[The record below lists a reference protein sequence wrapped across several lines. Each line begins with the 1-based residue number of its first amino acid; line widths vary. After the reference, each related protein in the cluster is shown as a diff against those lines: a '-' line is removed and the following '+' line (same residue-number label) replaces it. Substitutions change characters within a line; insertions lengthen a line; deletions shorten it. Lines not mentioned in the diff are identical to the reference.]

1 VNYLEGGFL
10 MSEYFRTLDLLF
22 RSNYQVISADA
33 LKRIMQSRIKRSMLE
48 LNTYD
53 GQMDTVD
60 HVIEMWRNKALFHTT
75 VDEEEKKMLVC
86 L

>member
-1 VNYLEGGFL
+1 

-22 RSNYQVISADA
+22 RSNYQDISADA

>member
-1 VNYLEGGFL
+1 

-22 RSNYQVISADA
+22 RSNYQDISAEA

-48 LNTYD
+48 LNTHD

-75 VDEEEKKMLVC
+75 VDEEQKKMLVC

>member
-1 VNYLEGGFL
+1 
-10 MSEYFRTLDLLF
+10 MSEYFKILGMLF

>member
-1 VNYLEGGFL
+1 

-22 RSNYQVISADA
+22 QSNYQVISADA

-48 LNTYD
+48 LDTYD
-53 GQMDTVD
+53 GHMDTVD
-60 HVIEMWRNKALFHTT
+60 HVIEMWRNKTLFHTT
-75 VDEEEKKMLVC
+75 VDQEKKKMLVC

>member
-1 VNYLEGGFL
+1 

-22 RSNYQVISADA
+22 RSNYQVISSDA

>member
-1 VNYLEGGFL
+1 

-22 RSNYQVISADA
+22 KSNYQVISADA

-48 LNTYD
+48 LDTYD
-53 GQMDTVD
+53 GDMDTVD
-60 HVIEMWRNKALFHTT
+60 QVIEMWKRRALFHTN
-75 VDEEEKKMLVC
+75 VDEEQKKMLVC

>member
-1 VNYLEGGFL
+1 

-22 RSNYQVISADA
+22 RSNYQDISAEA

-75 VDEEEKKMLVC
+75 VDEEQKKMLVC

>member
-1 VNYLEGGFL
+1 

-22 RSNYQVISADA
+22 RSNYQDISAEA

>member
-1 VNYLEGGFL
+1 

-22 RSNYQVISADA
+22 QSNYQVISADA

-48 LNTYD
+48 LKTYD
-53 GQMDTVD
+53 GNMDTVD

-75 VDEEEKKMLVC
+75 VDEEQKKMLVC

>member
-1 VNYLEGGFL
+1 

-22 RSNYQVISADA
+22 RSNYQVINPRQ
-33 LKRIMQSRIKRSMLE
+33 LRGMMQRHIKRSMLE
-48 LNTYD
+48 IETYD
-53 GQMDTVD
+53 GNIDTVD

>member
-1 VNYLEGGFL
+1 

-53 GQMDTVD
+53 GHIDTVD

>member
-1 VNYLEGGFL
+1 

-60 HVIEMWRNKALFHTT
+60 HVIEMWRNKALFHTI
-75 VDEEEKKMLVC
+75 VDEEGKKMLVC

>member
-1 VNYLEGGFL
+1 

-33 LKRIMQSRIKRSMLE
+33 LNRIMQSRIKRSMLE

>member
-1 VNYLEGGFL
+1 
-10 MSEYFRTLDLLF
+10 MSEYFKILGMLF
-22 RSNYQVISADA
+22 RSNYGLVDPKQ
-33 LKRIMQSRIKRSMLE
+33 LKSMMQKHIKRSMLDVK
-48 LNTYD
+48 TYD
-53 GQMDTVD
+53 GNMDKVD

>member
-1 VNYLEGGFL
+1 

-60 HVIEMWRNKALFHTT
+60 HVIEMWRHKALFHTT